1 MSLTNNSVSASSAAA
16 KKTVSAS
23 SGTASTTLYTVP
35 AGREAEVYITS
46 TYSASHG
53 SINGVNIA
61 TPFDTGAKTPL
72 GPIKLAAGT
81 IIKTA
86 TAGTQG
92 VYGIEYDAT

>member
-1 MSLTNNSVSASSAAA
+1 MALSNNSAGSSSSAS
-16 KKTVSAS
+16 KKTVAAS
-23 SGTASTTLYTVP
+23 SGTASTTIYTVP

-61 TPFDTGAKTPL
+61 TPFDSGAKTPL
-72 GPIKLAAGT
+72 GPIKLTAGT

-86 TAGTQG
+86 NAGTQG